1 MINAKKHVAK
11 PGLDHVPSRK
21 KEDKENTESEHLKT
35 LNNVCGKAA
44 GRRSIS
50 ASIGDLV
57 LKIHVL
63 QKF

>member
-50 ASIGDLV
+50 ASIG
-57 LKIHVL
+57 
-63 QKF
+63 FENP